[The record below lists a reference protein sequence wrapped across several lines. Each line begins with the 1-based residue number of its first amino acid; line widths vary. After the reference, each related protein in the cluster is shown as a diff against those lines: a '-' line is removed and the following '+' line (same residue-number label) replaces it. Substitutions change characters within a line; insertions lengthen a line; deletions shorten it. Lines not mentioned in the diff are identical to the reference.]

1 VQITG
6 PRQCGKSTLAR
17 EISGDE
23 RLEVTFD
30 DPAIQA
36 RAHAD
41 PYGFL
46 LSLGTQPVLIDEAQR
61 VPDVYLAIKRLVD
74 SDPAKGR
81 FLLTGSSDPLTNL
94 EILDSLAGRIG
105 VIDLRPLSQGEIARR
120 PESFIGEVFGSDSPW
135 TARREEGAASYLPRM
150 RAGGFPEIV
159 EGPAGVRARW
169 FDSFVQT
176 AFARDVREIV
186 GVEDLGRLRRLFDL
200 VSSHSGQL
208 FKAASLARDAELS
221 ANTARAWIDA
231 LAQTRLVDVV
241 PAWSGGRRGR
251 LVAAP
256 RLYVADSG
264 LLLGALGVDDA
275 GVLRDPMLLG
285 STIETFVVQE
295 ILRQLTS
302 MEPHERARVYHYRD
316 RDQREVD
323 LVLEHPDGRVVG
335 IEIKSATRV
344 NAGDARGIRALRDA
358 AGPRFHRGVVMYA
371 GRLPHPVEPGIDA
384 LPISALWPDES
395 RPDA

>member
-1 VQITG
+1 MQITG

-285 STIETFVVQE
+285 SC
-295 ILRQLTS
+295 LLYTS
-302 MEPHERARVYHYRD
+302 PSPRD
-316 RDQREVD
+316 
-323 LVLEHPDGRVVG
+323 
-335 IEIKSATRV
+335 
-344 NAGDARGIRALRDA
+344 
-358 AGPRFHRGVVMYA
+358 
-371 GRLPHPVEPGIDA
+371 
-384 LPISALWPDES
+384 
-395 RPDA
+395 